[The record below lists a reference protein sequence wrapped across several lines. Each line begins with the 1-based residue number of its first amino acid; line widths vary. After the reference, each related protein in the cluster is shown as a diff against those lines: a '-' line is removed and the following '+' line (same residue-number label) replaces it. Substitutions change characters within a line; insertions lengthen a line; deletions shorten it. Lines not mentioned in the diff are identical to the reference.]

1 MKEKV
6 ESPIYSQIALD
17 LAFRISKGEIREG
30 AKLSGRSMLASEYKV
45 SPETVRRSLRILE
58 DMAIVRVNASSG
70 VEVLSRAEAA
80 SFIETYNVGNDMRS
94 HRNEIS
100 ALLKDR
106 EELDV
111 KLVNLID
118 KVYDLSERLRNISPV
133 HAVEIEVTEGSPI
146 IGKSVT
152 DLRFWQRTGATIVG
166 IKRDGKII
174 ISPGPYAAFQPH
186 DLVLVIG
193 DKDAP
198 DRVISLILKG

>member
-1 MKEKV
+1 VKEKV
-6 ESPIYSQIALD
+6 EPPIYSQIALD

-30 AKLSGRSMLASEYKV
+30 ARLSGRSMLASEYKV

-80 SFIETYNVGNDMRS
+80 NFIETYNIGNDLRS
-94 HRNEIS
+94 HRNEIA

-106 EELDV
+106 EELDS
-111 KLVNLID
+111 KLVALID

-133 HAVEIEVTEGSPI
+133 HAVEIEVPEGSPI

-166 IKRDGKII
+166 IKRGGKLI
-174 ISPGPYAAFQPH
+174 ISPGPYAAFLP
-186 DLVLVIG
+186 DDIVLVIG

-198 DRVISLILKG
+198 DRVISLIQKG